1 MKNIILLFT
10 LILSIGCLK
19 GQSVVSSGGQS
30 GSSNDLHASATIGET
45 IIGSQNDGILFS
57 NQGFQQPLQSDITSI
72 VEINPKLKVKLSIGP
87 IPTYD
92 LITISIDKSLK
103 GNFLLVDNLGRVL
116 NKAPINKS
124 QLSYKMDLSKL
135 EAGVYYLTIDS
146 NDSKQLTSVPI
157 VKL

>member
-1 MKNIILLFT
+1 M
-10 LILSIGCLK
+10 
-19 GQSVVSSGGQS
+19 
-30 GSSNDLHASATIGET
+30 HASATIGET